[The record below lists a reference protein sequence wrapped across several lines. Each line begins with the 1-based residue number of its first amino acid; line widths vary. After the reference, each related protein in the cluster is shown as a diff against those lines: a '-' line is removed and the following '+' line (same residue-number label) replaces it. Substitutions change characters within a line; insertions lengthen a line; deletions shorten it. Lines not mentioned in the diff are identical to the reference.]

1 MSGMRGN
8 IPRRRPDPNRAIKP
22 RNDGQAKRASQGDAP
37 MFHDVGKITVPPDG
51 SVSIFSYRFPCS
63 GRVREAS
70 IRLLGVPLGSDISV
84 VVAANSKEIFNSP
97 WVDGYPMLKIP
108 DTLPVDEY
116 TFLSVTLS
124 RKGGDADIVIN
135 ADIAYIFQEH
145 ARATVQHPV

>member
-1 MSGMRGN
+1 
-8 IPRRRPDPNRAIKP
+8 
-22 RNDGQAKRASQGDAP
+22 

-51 SVSIFSYRFPCS
+51 SVSIFNYRFPCS

-84 VVAANSKEIFNSP
+84 VVTANSKEIFNSL
-97 WVDGYPMLKIP
+97 WVDGHPMLKIP

-116 TFLSVTLS
+116 TFLSVMLS
-124 RKGGDADIVIN
+124 RKGGDADIVIG